1 MTKDEIKQSV
11 SMRSVVERY
20 GIPINRSGFCRCTFH
35 SEKTASM
42 KIYKDSFHC
51 FGCGKSGDV
60 FTFVQNA
67 ENCDFKTAFQ
77 ILGGNYQPKDAMAN
91 LRRYRSEK
99 DKETRNLKQEKLK
112 KQIKEIYRDL
122 QFYIE
127 GSKTLEPF
135 SDEWCFCVSN
145 IEPLRYQAEVLD
157 KEWEDINNGITNRL

>member
-1 MTKDEIKQSV
+1 MTKDEIKQTV

-20 GIPINRSGFCRCTFH
+20 GIKINRSGFCKCPFH
-35 SEKTASM
+35 SERTASL
-42 KIYKDSFHC
+42 KVYKDSFYC
-51 FGCGKSGDV
+51 FGCGRHGDI

-77 ILGGNYQPKDAMAN
+77 ILGGNYQPNDTMAN

-99 DKETRNLKQEKLK
+99 GKETKDIKREKLRE
-112 KQIKEIYRDL
+112 QIKAVYTDL

-127 GSKTLEPF
+127 GSKTLTPF
-135 SDEWCFCVSN
+135 SDEWCFCVKN

-157 KEWEDINNGITNRL
+157 KEWEDINNGITSGL

>member
-1 MTKDEIKQSV
+1 MTKEEIKQTV

-20 GIPINRSGFCRCTFH
+20 GIQINRSGFCRCPFH
-35 SEKTASM
+35 FEKTASM
-42 KIYKDSFHC
+42 KIYKDSYYC
-51 FGCGKSGDV
+51 YGCAAHGDV

-67 ENCDFKTAFQ
+67 ENCDFKTAFR
-77 ILGGNYQPKDAMAN
+77 ILGGNYQPNDAMAK
-91 LRRYRSEK
+91 LQRYRNEK
-99 DKETRNLKQEKLK
+99 SKETRSLKQEKLK
-112 KQIKEIYRDL
+112 EQIKEVYRDL